1 MAEGI
6 NYPWLFNTINPCLQ
20 EHCYRIL
27 CNNFYVTSFISSCTQ
42 RHLLGFYVANTSAE
56 KLICLFLYVAIT
68 NISCMDYDTK
78 PMTYIAKSKNLAL
91 TFQEY
96 YVYLRKFE
104 YSIVFSPN
112 FYQIA

>member
-1 MAEGI
+1 
-6 NYPWLFNTINPCLQ
+6 
-20 EHCYRIL
+20 
-27 CNNFYVTSFISSCTQ
+27 
-42 RHLLGFYVANTSAE
+42 
-56 KLICLFLYVAIT
+56 
-68 NISCMDYDTK
+68 MDYDTK

-112 FYQIA
+112 FYEIAWYKPTMHVFKINAITLAPLCLLGDQIRQDWIH